1 MYHIGHKNQRNAK
14 ANKSAGQ
21 TRKSSSTTL
30 CAIDVET
37 RSCLRYPLHT
47 YAHSKRQ
54 TYLVTPPLI
63 QIVLTHPARNLTPPP
78 PKRTHKNYILTNAHT
93 NCTLLHTQGNKN
105 NKPTNANRKST
116 KLHTSLTIY
125 ITNEGTYGPHYET
138 IMQCDTYKDD
148 SRCVVGEGNES
159 TKSCSSRIS

>member
-1 MYHIGHKNQRNAK
+1 MSSPPNISSLANFPLCIQCWSLMTFIISSSSVSIWIIDSFLLFCTFLLFSFPFCIQCLYSCTFACLYFNYFESYPFMHLVLTVWLSMYHIGHKNQRNAK

-54 TYLVTPPLI
+54 TYLVTPPL
-63 QIVLTHPARNLTPPP
+63 PS
-78 PKRTHKNYILTNAHT
+78 K
-93 NCTLLHTQGNKN
+93 
-105 NKPTNANRKST
+105 
-116 KLHTSLTIY
+116 
-125 ITNEGTYGPHYET
+125 
-138 IMQCDTYKDD
+138 
-148 SRCVVGEGNES
+148 
-159 TKSCSSRIS
+159 